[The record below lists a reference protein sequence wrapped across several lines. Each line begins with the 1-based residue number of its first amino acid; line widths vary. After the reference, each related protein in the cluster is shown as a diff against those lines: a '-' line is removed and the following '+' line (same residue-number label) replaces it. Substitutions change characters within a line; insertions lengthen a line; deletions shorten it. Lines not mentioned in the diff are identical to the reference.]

1 MPFWNCCR
9 ELPGGVT
16 ACRGGEAIEG
26 PFEVEHT
33 TTVYSGL
40 LRFNDMDLQTQKF
53 RAFRS
58 FQMTADVASSH
69 GGSSVPLSGRV
80 ASPNLLVFSNTPM
93 FLTGIRALRG
103 KVRPNRLRSDLD
115 YETQVAGRRP
125 RRYPQRPPALG
136 SSARP
141 HGNLGQ
147 AIASRRLEA
156 GNLHT
161 MQQIVEQVY
170 FVGTKER
177 IGRLGLTPLVDEI
190 HNIIAILAHLRDHKE
205 AVRKIMARL
214 ASLSPSERATALEQ
228 LFILAGLRRLEETV
242 EQEARKMPIYRGVRK
257 AVRRVNWRSC
267 GG

>member
-1 MPFWNCCR
+1 
-9 ELPGGVT
+9 
-16 ACRGGEAIEG
+16 
-26 PFEVEHT
+26 
-33 TTVYSGL
+33 
-40 LRFNDMDLQTQKF
+40 
-53 RAFRS
+53 
-58 FQMTADVASSH
+58 
-69 GGSSVPLSGRV
+69 
-80 ASPNLLVFSNTPM
+80 
-93 FLTGIRALRG
+93 
-103 KVRPNRLRSDLD
+103 
-115 YETQVAGRRP
+115 
-125 RRYPQRPPALG
+125 
-136 SSARP
+136 
-141 HGNLGQ
+141 
-147 AIASRRLEA
+147 
-156 GNLHT
+156 